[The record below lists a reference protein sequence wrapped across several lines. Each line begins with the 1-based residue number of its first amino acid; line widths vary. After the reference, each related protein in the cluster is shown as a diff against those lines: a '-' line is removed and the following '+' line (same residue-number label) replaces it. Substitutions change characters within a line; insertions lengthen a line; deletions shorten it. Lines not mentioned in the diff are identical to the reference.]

1 LNCGAPRC
9 LRPHADIE
17 SSFMTAATPFQWWNA
32 LQSRKALVLATVASA
47 CATAVVASLVIK
59 PIYEGQVQFYVVEGV
74 PPAGTGAGAGGG
86 SVLPIGTEST
96 MSSYVALMQS
106 VAVRRRVIE
115 QVRERDA
122 GTLSRFAD
130 VSLSKKTT
138 LLVRVLDPDP
148 KVAAALANAYP
159 VALEQFLT
167 DLENDR
173 RTTNLVAMKAELES
187 AAKQADDARAALAQ
201 FLSARATSSLQR
213 EQELELTRAQQLQT
227 DLSTQQARL
236 ASLDQRI
243 AVTASQIR
251 EELMM
256 PVRQLQTLHPGLNRL
271 ARELADQE
279 VELAAA
285 RAEFDGEQGLRHPKV
300 RMLQARINEVRQQ
313 LSQDLEALGAGAAP
327 PDMLREQLRRDLLE
341 AQRQR
346 VVAISEIAS
355 RSAELSK
362 LRLGIRQEQSPRLE
376 EQRLA
381 QQVDIARQQANTIS
395 RRMADLQ
402 AEALRKNR
410 SVVILGEAEVATQP
424 KFPSI
429 IWNVLISSILG
440 LIAGIYLALISSF
453 SGRARAAARLVQ
465 RAEAGTP

>member
-1 LNCGAPRC
+1 
-9 LRPHADIE
+9 
-17 SSFMTAATPFQWWNA
+17 MTAATPFQWWNA
-32 LQSRKALVLATVASA
+32 LQSRKALILATVASA
-47 CATAVVASLVIK
+47 CATAIVASLVVK
-59 PIYEGQVQFYVVEGV
+59 PIYEGQVQFYVVEGG
-74 PPAGTGAGAGGG
+74 PLTATGPGAGVG
-86 SVLPIGTEST
+86 SVLPIGTEAT
-96 MSSYVALMQS
+96 MNSYVALLQS
-106 VAVRRRVIE
+106 VAVRRRVVE
-115 QVRERDA
+115 RVRERDA

-130 VSLSKKTT
+130 VSLLKKTT
-138 LLVRVLDPDP
+138 LMVRVLDSDP
-148 KVAAALANAYP
+148 KVAAELANTYP
-159 VALEQFLT
+159 VALDQFLT

-173 RTTNLVAMKAELES
+173 RTTKLVAMKAELES
-187 AAKQADDARAALAQ
+187 ATKQADEARTMLAR

-227 DLSTQQARL
+227 DLATQQARI

-243 AVTASQIR
+243 AITASQIR

-313 LSQDLEALGAGAAP
+313 LAQELSALGAGAAP

-346 VVAISEIAS
+346 VVAKSEIES
-355 RSAELSK
+355 RSSELAK
-362 LRLGIRQEQSPRLE
+362 LRLGLKLAQSPRLE
-376 EQRLA
+376 EQRLT
-381 QQVDIARQQANTIS
+381 QQVDLARQQANTIS
-395 RRMADLQ
+395 QNMADLQ

-410 SVVILGEAEVATQP
+410 RVVILGEAEVATQP
-424 KFPSI
+424 KFPSLV
-429 IWNVLISSILG
+429 WNVLISSILG
-440 LIAGIYLALISSF
+440 LIAGIYLALMSSF
-453 SGRARAAARLVQ
+453 SGRARASARPVQ
-465 RAEAGTP
+465 SLESTTP